1 MIISEEGVRKIIRES
16 LKFRSPEGVTIDSD
30 DPRYRCDLSAL
41 KNAPD
46 ETWAAG
52 VLVFLSRLLFFS
64 PTGMTDKS
72 ILRQLDLFLATGQ
85 RNLTPE
91 ENEKY
96 NIAIKKILNE
106 RGFKDAL
113 IKRIENTLDVM
124 FFPTASAVCN
134 IINSYYESSTP
145 SPGVESISDIDSIV
159 QPLRSSSRDML
170 KQMRLR
176 DAGEPTHQILFPRTF
191 LAKSKGNIPRED
203 YEQIY
208 REERARLANTI
219 FNKDS
224 QDVSEL
230 MRAIQRLQRGTG
242 TKRAQ
247 EARLYSLSNYFDKI
261 INDEKEDNYKTAK
274 KIKKEIRKFL
284 EDNPISI

>member
-1 MIISEEGVRKIIRES
+1 MIISEKGVRKIIRES
-16 LKFRSPEGVTIDSD
+16 LKFRRPEGVSIDSN

-134 IINSYYESSTP
+134 IINSYYEASTP
-145 SPGVESISDIDSIV
+145 TPSVESVSSIDSVI

-170 KQMRLR
+170 KQMRLS
-176 DAGEPTHQILFPRTF
+176 DAGEPTYQILFPRTF
-191 LAKSKGNIPRED
+191 LARSKGTIPRED

-208 REERARLANTI
+208 REERARLTNTI
-219 FNKDS
+219 FKKDS

-230 MRAIQRLQRGTG
+230 MRAIQRLQRDTG
-242 TKRAQ
+242 TRRAQ
-247 EARLYSLSNYFDKI
+247 EARLYSLSAYFDKI
-261 INDEKEDNYKTAK
+261 INDEKEDNYETAK